1 MANKRGFVFFSF
13 FHILENLTPD
23 VGVILDIFSL
33 VEKVNYQFKLKYMES
48 KICKLETQLSEGNQI
63 GRREI

>member
-48 KICKLETQLSEGNQI
+48 KICKLETQLSGGNQI